1 MPQII
6 PSSWQAAARLLQPA
20 WPEPAYRSAA
30 TFIVKVIAAGLVGLW
45 LAMRLDLPDPS
56 ITLLTVL
63 LVVNPQS
70 GLVLAK
76 SFYRAI
82 GTVVGAL
89 ATLGLYALVP
99 QERVLFLLG
108 LSVWLGVCV
117 AEAQRNRNFAAY
129 AYVLAGYTACIIGLP
144 AVNDPTQVFDR
155 AVARVS
161 EVMLGIL
168 SAGFISDGLFPKP
181 LRDIMLRELDAQY
194 ARMVNFCRHALIG
207 DSSDKELD
215 SAFRGFVSD
224 AVVLENRRSSAIFES
239 PELRAHNSVLLRLNW
254 RFMESGTG
262 LQRLHRWMAH
272 LYRERASVAA
282 DSPRGLELDLVIR
295 KVWVR
300 YRELAEILP
309 ESAAPDHVP
318 GLLELMHQLAQM
330 RGRLLDE
337 VIEERAELRASSESA
352 AMDYDICAELL
363 DQLLLELWR
372 YTEAQVHLK
381 GGSVPLLAIPPT
393 QSDEATASH
402 SFHHH
407 RDNLMGLAAGLRT
420 MLVVLVTAL
429 FWIQTEWDSGI
440 GAMIYALM
448 LSGLFAISPQPVAAL
463 KLVWRGFLLAF
474 PVAALCYSVLLPEL
488 DSFAMLGV
496 VMAPCLALGAWLLTQ
511 PKYAAMGAGYNIMLT
526 SSMSLTGTM
535 HYDMA
540 HFINTVLGNLFGV
553 SMATLG
559 FAVLIPASSQWQQR
573 RMLLGLRRYAVR
585 ACSAPLEGLTA
596 AFESGSR
603 DQLYALLAY
612 PAMTKRQ
619 TRHVLDWA
627 QTVHGLGRCALD
639 LRHDLRRG
647 SWPPGLVERVRRGV
661 DALGA
666 WFEHP
671 GDPERELAYSL
682 LLQAEQAWVAEYPE
696 SDDANCIRIRS
707 MIHLLHVMLADRGAA
722 LDHTP
727 GHAHRV

>member
-1 MPQII
+1 MPQLI
-6 PSSWQAAARLLQPA
+6 PSSWQAAARLLYPL
-20 WPEPAYRSAA
+20 WPEPAYRSAV
-30 TFIVKVIAAGLVGLW
+30 TFIVKVIAAALIGLW

-89 ATLGLYALVP
+89 ATLALYALVP

-108 LSVWLGVCV
+108 LSVWLGLCV

-129 AYVLAGYTACIIGLP
+129 AYVLAGYTACLIGLP
-144 AVNDPTQVFDR
+144 AVDDPTQVFGR
-155 AVARVS
+155 AVSRVS

-168 SAGFISDGLFPKP
+168 SAGFVSDGLFPKP
-181 LRDIMLRELDAQY
+181 LREIMLRELDAQY
-194 ARMVNFCRHALIG
+194 ARMLNFCRHALIG

-215 SAFRGFVSD
+215 AAFRGFVGD
-224 AVVLENRRSSAIFES
+224 AVTLESRRSSAIFES
-239 PELRAHNSVLLRLNW
+239 PELRAHNGTLLRLNW

-272 LYRERASVAA
+272 LYRERAAVAA
-282 DSPRGLELDLVIR
+282 DSQRGTELGIVLHR
-295 KVWVR
+295 VWVR
-300 YRELAEILP
+300 YRELAEVLP
-309 ESAAPDHVP
+309 EQALPDDVH
-318 GLLELMHQLAQM
+318 GLLQLMQRLAQM
-330 RGRLLDE
+330 HARLPGE
-337 VIEERAELRASSESA
+337 VVAQRAELRAVSDA
-352 AMDYDICAELL
+352 AALDYDICAELL
-363 DQLLLELWR
+363 EQLLLELWR
-372 YTEAQVHLK
+372 YTEAQVQLK
-381 GGSVPLLAIPPT
+381 GGSVPMLLIPPA

-402 SFHHH
+402 GFRHHH
-407 RDNLMGLAAGLRT
+407 DNLMGLAAGLRT
-420 MLVVLVTAL
+420 MLVVLVTAMV
-429 FWIQTEWDSGI
+429 WIQTEWDSGI
-440 GAMIYALM
+440 TAMIYALM

-463 KLVWRGFLLAF
+463 KLVWRGFLLAV
-474 PVAALCYSVLLPEL
+474 PVAVLSYSILLPQM

-496 VMAPCLALGAWLLTQ
+496 VMAPCLGLGAWLLTR

-526 SSMSLTGTM
+526 SSMALTGTM

-540 HFINTVLGNLFGV
+540 HFINTMLGNLFGV
-553 SMATLG
+553 SMASLG

-585 ACSAPLEGLTA
+585 ACTAPLEGLTA

-612 PAMTKRQ
+612 PALTKRQ

-627 QTVHGLGRCALD
+627 QTVHGLGRSALD

-647 SWPPGLVERVRRGV
+647 HWPQELVESIVRGI

-671 GDPERELAYSL
+671 GDPERELAASL
-682 LLQAEQAWVAEYPE
+682 LQQAERDWVAHYPKSE
-696 SDDANCIRIRS
+696 DPDCIRVRS
-707 MIHLLHVMLADRGAA
+707 MVHLLHVMLADRGAA